1 MRGIGTTLL
10 RGSAIAL
17 AAYSQAG
24 LAQSTPAPA
33 AEDEI
38 VVYGRSV
45 STSTLDIPQT
55 VNVLSES
62 LIEET
67 ASARLGDAL
76 RFVPGASRDGSDLD
90 AFGDQYMVRGFG
102 VSQTVNEIGRA
113 SCRERV
119 CQYV

>member
-1 MRGIGTTLL
+1 M
-10 RGSAIAL
+10 
-17 AAYSQAG
+17 
-24 LAQSTPAPA
+24 
-33 AEDEI
+33 
-38 VVYGRSV
+38 
-45 STSTLDIPQT
+45 PQT

-102 VSQTVNEIGRA
+102 VSQTVNGVATAVLNHARDTANVERIEVLKGPA
-113 SCRERV
+113 SVLYGQMQPGAVIKDRKSTRLNSSH
-119 CQYV
+119 

>member
-1 MRGIGTTLL
+1 MRISDWSSDVCSSDL
-10 RGSAIAL
+10 
-17 AAYSQAG
+17 
-24 LAQSTPAPA
+24 

>member
-24 LAQSTPAPA
+24 LAQTTPAPA

-45 STSTLDIPQT
+45 SPSTLDIPQT

-76 RFVPGASRDGSDLD
+76 RRTEERRVGKEWFGTGRDRGA
-90 AFGDQYMVRGFG
+90 AYH
-102 VSQTVNEIGRA
+102 
-113 SCRERV
+113 
-119 CQYV
+119 

>member
-1 MRGIGTTLL
+1 M
-10 RGSAIAL
+10 
-17 AAYSQAG
+17 
-24 LAQSTPAPA
+24 
-33 AEDEI
+33 
-38 VVYGRSV
+38 
-45 STSTLDIPQT
+45 PQT

-102 VSQTVNEIGRA
+102 VSQTVNGVATAELHHARHTANVERTEVLKGR
-113 SCRERV
+113 SEERRDGKGWVRMCRFRWGL
-119 CQYV
+119 YHAKKK